1 MPSTFFGLNIGA
13 SALSTF
19 QTSINTT
26 ANNIS
31 NVQTQGYTRQTTSVE
46 STTALRVTARY
57 GSIGTGVQATEIT
70 QERDLYYDIK
80 YRGNNSSLGLYEQKL
95 YYQS

>member
-31 NVQTQGYTRQTTSVE
+31 NVQTQGYTRQKTNTE

-70 QERDLYYDIK
+70 QERDLY
-80 YRGNNSSLGLYEQKL
+80 
-95 YYQS
+95 